1 MKRYRKSTLM
11 IFNIPSIP
19 ESPSLPVREAFLFH
33 FNCHVGIHVIHF
45 AFREALF
52 TIFCSCCNS
61 MEKKSDKCFYL
72 FLDPTCWRW
81 CVSLLNQ
88 MQEFSSWL
96 MKNWHKQRRKEC
108 FSNPVSVVFCSLYPS
123 SLLPKSSGFLD

>member
-61 MEKKSDKCFYL
+61 MEKKK
-72 FLDPTCWRW
+72 
-81 CVSLLNQ
+81 VIN
-88 MQEFSSWL
+88 
-96 MKNWHKQRRKEC
+96 
-108 FSNPVSVVFCSLYPS
+108 VFIHVWAPRAEDGVYPS
-123 SLLPKSSGFLD
+123 WTKCRSLVHGWWKIDKSKEERNVFRTLFQLFSALFILPLCCRNRQDS